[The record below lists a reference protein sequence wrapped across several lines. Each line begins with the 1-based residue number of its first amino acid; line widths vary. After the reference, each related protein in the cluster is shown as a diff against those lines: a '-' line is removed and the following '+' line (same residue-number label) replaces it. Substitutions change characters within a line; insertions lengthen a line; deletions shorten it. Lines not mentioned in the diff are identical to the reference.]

1 MNPVLAQTTEKSLL
15 DDTKTLKRLALNHKK
30 NKEQDHTELLD
41 SAAGAFVYDTC
52 KDSYWNPEQFSLL
65 WGTPLWAESSPS
77 QRVLLNQLYWVAYY
91 SQIISAEIATI
102 FFNQAAGA
110 SLYGLEDF
118 RLVCDTLDL
127 ESSQERAHI
136 DAFKR
141 VSEALEAEVFG
152 ERVFSYAMRG
162 PYAETMIHGASNPV
176 LSAWKG
182 AQLRAYTVLASSNPF
197 IGCQYFTVRGVR
209 TLNGKIV
216 QHQLSQYYTK
226 AKPSER
232 EGMPIPSK
240 ISYYHFMDESFH
252 FNSSMLISKDVI
264 RSLPDPTPFESA
276 VANLALLGCQRDHYN
291 FSTAINGIF
300 WYDPALFSAVER
312 VLRSERFG
320 MSPSEAQEM
329 MRRCFCEE
337 NDGMHASQN
346 THRTAHD
353 SYKQYL
359 ADMSYVWKKNR
370 DMTIMGESTLA
381 EHLSNNRN
389 AMRGYAA
396 KAKAAA

>member
-1 MNPVLAQTTEKSLL
+1 MNSTLAQTSDKSLL
-15 DDTKTLKRLALNHKK
+15 HDPKTLKRLELNHKR

-41 SAAGAFVYDTC
+41 SAAGAFRYEDC
-52 KDSYWNPEQFSLL
+52 KDSYWNPEPFSLL
-65 WGTPLWAESSPS
+65 WGTPLWDQSSAT

-136 DAFKR
+136 NAFKK
-141 VSEALEAEVFG
+141 VSEELEAEVFG

-162 PYAETMIHGASNPV
+162 PYAETMIYGDSNPV
-176 LSAWKG
+176 LAAWKG

-216 QHQLSQYYTK
+216 QHQLSQYYSK
-226 AKPSER
+226 AAEHEK
-232 EGMPIPSK
+232 EGMPVPSK
-240 ISYYHFMDESFH
+240 ISYYHFRDESFH
-252 FNSSMLISKDVI
+252 FNSSMLISKEVI

-300 WYDPALFSAVER
+300 WYDPALFAAVER
-312 VLRSERFG
+312 VLCSDRFG
-320 MSPSEAQEM
+320 MSAREARDM
-329 MRRCFCEE
+329 MARCFCEE
-337 NDGMHASQN
+337 NEGMHAAEQ
-346 THRTAHD
+346 THRTAHE

-359 ADMSYVWKKNR
+359 ADMTYVWKKNR

-381 EHLSNNRN
+381 QHLGNSRT
-389 AMRGYAA
+389 AMRSYIA
-396 KAKAAA
+396 KAKVAA

>member
-15 DDTKTLKRLALNHKK
+15 DDTKTLKRLELNHRK
-30 NKEQDHTELLD
+30 NKEQDHTQLLD
-41 SAAGAFVYDTC
+41 AAATAFAYDEC
-52 KDSYWNPEQFSLL
+52 KDSYWNPEHFSLL
-65 WGTPLWAESSPS
+65 WGTPLWDQSSPS

-136 DAFKR
+136 NAFKK
-141 VSEALEAEVFG
+141 VSEELEAKVFG
-152 ERVFSYAMRG
+152 ERVFSYSMRG
-162 PYAETMIHGASNPV
+162 PYAETMIHGDSNP
-176 LSAWKG
+176 LLTAFKG
-182 AQLRAYTVLASSNPF
+182 AQLRAYTVLSSSNPF

-216 QHQLSQYYTK
+216 QHQLSQYYSKTK
-226 AKPSER
+226 PAEQA
-232 EGMPIPSK
+232 GMPIPSK

-276 VANLALLGCQRDHYN
+276 VANLALLGCQRDHAH

-320 MSPSEAQEM
+320 MSEREAQQM
-329 MRRCFCEE
+329 MWRCFCEE
-337 NDGMHASQN
+337 NEGMHASEK
-346 THRTAHD
+346 THSTALD

-359 ADMSYVWKKNR
+359 ADMTYVWKKNR
-370 DMTIMGESTLA
+370 EMSIMGQGTLA
-381 EHLSNNRN
+381 GHLAKNRT
-389 AMRGYAA
+389 AMRSYTS

>member
-1 MNPVLAQTTEKSLL
+1 MNPVLAHDNEKSLL
-15 DDTKTLKRLALNHKK
+15 DDEKTLKRLALNHRK
-30 NKEQDHTELLD
+30 NKQQDHTEKLD
-41 SAAGAFVYDTC
+41 AAASIFSYDAC
-52 KDSYWNPEQFSLL
+52 KDRYWNPEQFSLL
-65 WGTPLWAESSPS
+65 WGTPLWDQASPS

-118 RLVCDTLDL
+118 RIVCDTLDL

-136 DAFKR
+136 NAFKKI
-141 VSEALEAEVFG
+141 SEELEAEVFG

-162 PYAETMIHGASNPV
+162 PYAETMIYGDSNPV
-176 LSAWKG
+176 LAAWKG
-182 AQLRAYTVLASSNPF
+182 TQLRAYTVLASSNPF

-216 QHQLSQYYTK
+216 QHQLSQHYSK
-226 AKPSER
+226 VDPSAQEA
-232 EGMPIPSK
+232 MPIPAKVSF
-240 ISYYHFMDESFH
+240 YHFMDESYH

-276 VANLALLGCQRDHYN
+276 VANLALLGCQRDHYH

-312 VLRSERFG
+312 VLCSADFG
-320 MSPSEAQEM
+320 MSAAEARQLM
-329 MRRCFCEE
+329 WSCFCEE
-337 NDGMHASQN
+337 NAGMHASHA
-346 THRTAHD
+346 THRTAHE

-370 DMTIMGESTLA
+370 DMEIMGQSTLPG
-381 EHLSNNRN
+381 HLSNNRS
-389 AMRGYAA
+389 AMRRYLAKTKVAA
-396 KAKAAA
+396 